1 MILLK
6 RSPNNYGEYAD
17 KVQVIVDDVKARKDE
32 ALLEYTE
39 KFDGVKLTSD
49 ELLVT
54 KEEIE
59 EAYTKVDEKLI
70 GIIRRSKANIEKI
83 PCKTETE
90 KLV

>member
-1 MILLK
+1 MMSKL
-6 RSPNNYGEYAD
+6 D
-17 KVQVIVDDVKARKDE
+17 KDE

-59 EAYTKVDEKLI
+59 EAYTLKLMKQLI
-70 GIIRRSKANIEKI
+70 GDNPPSSKVNI
-83 PCKTETE
+83 
-90 KLV
+90 